1 MATRVLARRVGPFLV
16 VASILAGC
24 ATTGSSAGN
33 GPTTRFT
40 QDDDCKRAGGS
51 WTGTRCEFSGAGGGG
66 Y

>member
-1 MATRVLARRVGPFLV
+1 MTTRVLGRRFGPLLV
-16 VASILAGC
+16 VASILMGC

-33 GPTTRFT
+33 GSPTRFT
-40 QDDDCKRAGGS
+40 QDDQCKREGGS